1 VRSKHIEQHLV
12 YVQWSLKKVG
22 QLSLQERFEKIQNY
36 RKRRDSRQWDK
47 KISYDCRK
55 VVADNRIRV
64 KGRFIKKEDQ
74 HKMM

>member
-1 VRSKHIEQHLV
+1 MRSKHIEQHLV

-36 RKRRDSRQWDK
+36 RKRRDCRQWDK

-74 HKMM
+74 NKMM